1 MNWTNAKNMI
11 TAVNRIYRQMVIV
24 WIEVFQENVFPE
36 GEREYARI
44 FHHFETRSILEWK
57 LWLNDYV
64 VQSNVNFTFTINDL
78 ASSLKSLYVP
88 YSV

>member
-24 WIEVFQENVFPE
+24 WIEVFQENVFRE
-36 GEREYARI
+36 GEREYARN

-64 VQSNVNFTFTINDL
+64 VQSNVNSTFTINDL